1 MNDTTPKPYL
11 STWWNR
17 QDKICGTVEVDN
29 LGFHAVLFAQL
40 LGGIHI
46 PVQGGANGKD
56 GDFVE
61 LCGYTVLVELLAH
74 VINALAFEE
83 YNGIGA
89 VESGFNEQEKR
100 YLCEL
105 DNKSRAEN

>member
-1 MNDTTPKPYL
+1 M
-11 STWWNR
+11 
-17 QDKICGTVEVDN
+17 EVDN

-40 LGGIHI
+40 LGGIHS
-46 PVQGGANGKD
+46 PVQGGANGED
-56 GDFVE
+56 GDVLTLAYQVGVADGDLIA
-61 LCGYTVLVELLAH
+61 LCGYAAFVELLAH

-89 VESGFNEQEKR
+89 VEGGFNKQEKR
-100 YLCEL
+100 CLCEL

>member
-1 MNDTTPKPYL
+1 MDNGYKLNDTTPKPSL

-17 QDKICGTVEVDN
+17 QDKSCGTVEVDN
-29 LGFHAVLFAQL
+29 LGFHAVLFAQFL
-40 LGGIHI
+40 RGVHS

-56 GDFVE
+56 GDLVE
-61 LCGYTVLVELLAH
+61 LCGYAAFVELLAH

-89 VESGFNEQEKR
+89 VEGGFNEQEK
-100 YLCEL
+100 
-105 DNKSRAEN
+105 KVFM